1 MSHSPMFSAGD
12 LYAIGAGFFWS
23 LSVILMRISGLTI
36 PPLPLTL
43 FRSFVAIVGFVVVLL
58 FTGDPLL
65 PKYDAMIWLRLVASA
80 ILGISIADTLFAAA
94 LNRLGASLQALADC
108 IYAPSVAVVGFFLFG
123 EGLTAWEL
131 IGGALVISGVFVGMV
146 KTKEID
152 DPRDLIVGTLLAAG
166 AHVIMALGILMVR
179 DVIRE
184 GSVIWI
190 AAFRFIVAT
199 AGLALFALARG
210 KVDDITMGFRR
221 RDTWKHMIP
230 MGLLGSFLAT
240 LLWIAG
246 FKYETP
252 GRAAIYNQ
260 MSTVFIILLAW
271 LILKEKMTPRKLA
284 GVALAIAGALL
295 VAWAG

>member
-1 MSHSPMFSAGD
+1 MFSAGD

-58 FTGDPLL
+58 FTGDSLM
-65 PKYDAMIWLRLVASA
+65 PKYDAMTWLRLVASA

-152 DPRDLIVGTLLAAG
+152 DPRDLIVGTVLAAG

-179 DVIRE
+179 DVIRD
-184 GSVIWI
+184 GSMIWI

>member
-1 MSHSPMFSAGD
+1 MFSAGD

-58 FTGDPLL
+58 FTGDSLL
-65 PKYDAMIWLRLVASA
+65 PKYDAMTWLRLVASA

-108 IYAPSVAVVGFFLFG
+108 IYTPSVAVVGFFLFG

-152 DPRDLIVGTLLAAG
+152 DPRDLIVGTVLAAG

-184 GSVIWI
+184 GSMIWI

>member
-1 MSHSPMFSAGD
+1 MFSAGD

-152 DPRDLIVGTLLAAG
+152 DPRDLIVGTVLAAG

-184 GSVIWI
+184 GSMIWI

>member
-1 MSHSPMFSAGD
+1 
-12 LYAIGAGFFWS
+12 
-23 LSVILMRISGLTI
+23 
-36 PPLPLTL
+36 
-43 FRSFVAIVGFVVVLL
+43 
-58 FTGDPLL
+58 
-65 PKYDAMIWLRLVASA
+65 
-80 ILGISIADTLFAAA
+80 
-94 LNRLGASLQALADC
+94 
-108 IYAPSVAVVGFFLFG
+108 
-123 EGLTAWEL
+123 
-131 IGGALVISGVFVGMV
+131 MV

-152 DPRDLIVGTLLAAG
+152 DPRDLIVGTVLAAG

-184 GSVIWI
+184 GSMIWI

>member
-1 MSHSPMFSAGD
+1 MFSAGD

-58 FTGDPLL
+58 FTGDSLL
-65 PKYDAMIWLRLVASA
+65 PKYDAMTWLRLVASA

-108 IYAPSVAVVGFFLFG
+108 IYTPSVAVVGFFLFG

-152 DPRDLIVGTLLAAG
+152 DPRDLIVGTVLAAG

-184 GSVIWI
+184 GSMIWI

-260 MSTVFIILLAW
+260 MSTIFIILLAW

>member
-1 MSHSPMFSAGD
+1 MFSAGD

-58 FTGDPLL
+58 FTDDSLL
-65 PKYDAMIWLRLVASA
+65 PKYDAMTWLRLVASA

-152 DPRDLIVGTLLAAG
+152 DPRDLIVGTVLAAG

-184 GSVIWI
+184 GSMIWI

>member
-1 MSHSPMFSAGD
+1 MFSAGD

-58 FTGDPLL
+58 FTGDSLL
-65 PKYDAMIWLRLVASA
+65 PKYDAMTWLRLVASA

-152 DPRDLIVGTLLAAG
+152 DPRDLIVGTVLAAG

-184 GSVIWI
+184 GSMIWI

-260 MSTVFIILLAW
+260 MSTIFIILLAW

>member
-1 MSHSPMFSAGD
+1 MFSAGD

-58 FTGDPLL
+58 FTGDSLM
-65 PKYDAMIWLRLVASA
+65 PKYDAMTWLRLVASA

>member
-1 MSHSPMFSAGD
+1 MFSAGD

-23 LSVILMRISGLTI
+23 LAVILMRISGLTI

-152 DPRDLIVGTLLAAG
+152 DPRDLIDGTLLAAG

-230 MGLLGSFLAT
+230 MGLLGSFIAT

>member
-1 MSHSPMFSAGD
+1 MFSAGD

-131 IGGALVISGVFVGMV
+131 IGGALVISGVFVGME

-284 GVALAIAGALL
+284 GVALAIAGVLL
-295 VAWAG
+295 VAWGG

>member
-1 MSHSPMFSAGD
+1 MFSAGD

-190 AAFRFIVAT
+190 AAFRFLVAT

>member
-1 MSHSPMFSAGD
+1 MFSAGD

-80 ILGISIADTLFAAA
+80 ILGISIADTLFATA

>member
-1 MSHSPMFSAGD
+1 MFSAGD

-58 FTGDPLL
+58 FTGDSLL
-65 PKYDAMIWLRLVASA
+65 PKYDAMTWLRLVASA

-108 IYAPSVAVVGFFLFG
+108 IYAPSVGVVGFFLFG

-184 GSVIWI
+184 GSMIWI

-230 MGLLGSFLAT
+230 MGLLGSFFAT

-284 GVALAIAGALL
+284 GIALAIAGALL
-295 VAWAG
+295 VALAG

>member
-1 MSHSPMFSAGD
+1 MFSAGD

-58 FTGDPLL
+58 FTDDSLL
-65 PKYDAMIWLRLVASA
+65 PNYDAMTWLRLVASA

-152 DPRDLIVGTLLAAG
+152 DPRDLIVGTVLAAG

-184 GSVIWI
+184 GSMIWI

>member
-1 MSHSPMFSAGD
+1 MFSAGD

-58 FTGDPLL
+58 FTGDSLM
-65 PKYDAMIWLRLVASA
+65 PKYDAMTWLRLVASA

-184 GSVIWI
+184 GSMIWI

>member
-1 MSHSPMFSAGD
+1 MFSAGD

-58 FTGDPLL
+58 FTSDSLM
-65 PKYDAMIWLRLVASA
+65 PKYDAMTWLRLVASA

-152 DPRDLIVGTLLAAG
+152 DPRDLIVGTVLAAG

-184 GSVIWI
+184 GSMIWI

>member
-1 MSHSPMFSAGD
+1 MFSAGD

>member
-1 MSHSPMFSAGD
+1 MFSAGD

-58 FTGDPLL
+58 FTGDSLL
-65 PKYDAMIWLRLVASA
+65 PKYDAMTWLRLVASA

-184 GSVIWI
+184 GSMIWI

-284 GVALAIAGALL
+284 GIALAIAGALL
-295 VAWAG
+295 VALAG

>member
-1 MSHSPMFSAGD
+1 MFSAGD

-65 PKYDAMIWLRLVASA
+65 PKHDAMTWLRLVASA

-108 IYAPSVAVVGFFLFG
+108 IYAPSVAVVGFFLFE

-184 GSVIWI
+184 GSMIWI

-284 GVALAIAGALL
+284 GVALAIAGVLL
-295 VAWAG
+295 VAWGG

>member
-1 MSHSPMFSAGD
+1 MFSAGD

-58 FTGDPLL
+58 FTGDSLL
-65 PKYDAMIWLRLVASA
+65 PKYDAMTWLRLVASA

-152 DPRDLIVGTLLAAG
+152 DPRDLIVGTVLAAG

-184 GSVIWI
+184 GSMIWI

-199 AGLALFALARG
+199 AGLALFALVRG

>member
-1 MSHSPMFSAGD
+1 MFSAGD

-23 LSVILMRISGLTI
+23 LSVVLMRISGLTI

-58 FTGDPLL
+58 FTDDSLL
-65 PKYDAMIWLRLVASA
+65 PKYDAMTWLRLVASA

-152 DPRDLIVGTLLAAG
+152 DPRDLIVGTVLAAG

-184 GSVIWI
+184 GSMIWI

>member
-1 MSHSPMFSAGD
+1 
-12 LYAIGAGFFWS
+12 
-23 LSVILMRISGLTI
+23 VILMRISGLTI

-58 FTGDPLL
+58 FTDDSLL
-65 PKYDAMIWLRLVASA
+65 PKYDAMTWLRLVASA

-152 DPRDLIVGTLLAAG
+152 DPRDLIVGTVLAAG

-184 GSVIWI
+184 GSMIWI